1 MNTSVTAE
9 DLLIHDGGDGQAVE
23 AVGESFPQFDVKSAF
38 TCNINTTVSARPY
51 KAVSK
56 VFQLRLQ
63 FNRFKTV
70 LFTLEDTDDF
80 WFLLVYKC
88 PSTKSSACKPADL
101 LAVTTFF
108 HLNAEKLSQTSS
120 PFFPSFG

>member
-70 LFTLEDTDDF
+70 LFTLEETDDF
-80 WFLLVYKC
+80 
-88 PSTKSSACKPADL
+88 
-101 LAVTTFF
+101 
-108 HLNAEKLSQTSS
+108 
-120 PFFPSFG
+120 

>member
-9 DLLIHDGGDGQAVE
+9 DLLIHDGGNGQAVE

-56 VFQLRLQ
+56 VFQLHLQ

-70 LFTLEDTDDF
+70 LFTLKDTDDF
-80 WFLLVYKC
+80 
-88 PSTKSSACKPADL
+88 
-101 LAVTTFF
+101 
-108 HLNAEKLSQTSS
+108 
-120 PFFPSFG
+120 